1 MTKIRPDYYRGS
13 DGKDLFDRF
22 EAGLL
27 TQEETIGFYKGN
39 AIKYLTREDSKN
51 GREDLDKALTYIQRL
66 KQFKYPKR
74 KIPFADFEKAFG
86 RASNGH

>member
-22 EAGLL
+22 EEGLL

-51 GREDLDKALTYIQRL
+51 GREDLDKALTYIDRL
-66 KQFKYPKR
+66 KRFKYPKNVGTTSLYSR
-74 KIPFADFEKAFG
+74 L
-86 RASNGH
+86 